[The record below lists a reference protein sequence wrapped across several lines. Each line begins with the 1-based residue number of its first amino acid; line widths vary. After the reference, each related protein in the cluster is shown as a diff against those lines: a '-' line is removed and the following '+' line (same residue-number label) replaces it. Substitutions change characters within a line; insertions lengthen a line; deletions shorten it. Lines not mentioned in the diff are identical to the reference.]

1 MSFFEKARKEMVKR
15 LEDFGYLK
23 DPRIKKA
30 MLKVKRELFVLPEYK
45 ADAYVDTPL
54 PIPGN
59 ATISAPHMHCIYLH
73 ALELKEGDKVL
84 EVGFGSGILLAYIR
98 EIVGKKGKIIGMEIN
113 PETFKF
119 GKRNLRKAGYKDIKL
134 ILGDGSKGSAKEAPF
149 DKILVSAACPEVPK
163 PLIEQLKPNG
173 ILIAPVGGISGGQDL
188 IKIRK
193 VNDKIKKENL
203 GGVIFLPLTGKY
215 GFRV

>member
-1 MSFFEKARKEMVKR
+1 MSSFEKLRKEMVER
-15 LEDFGYLK
+15 LKEYGYLK
-23 DPRIKKA
+23 DERIEKA

-73 ALELKEGDKVL
+73 ALELREGDKVL

-98 EIVGKKGKIIGMEIN
+98 EIVGKKGKVIGIEIN

-119 GKRNLRKAGYKDIKL
+119 GKRNLRRAGYKDIKL
-134 ILGDGSKGSAKEAPF
+134 ILGDGSKGLENEAPF
-149 DKILVSAACPEVPK
+149 DKILVSAACPEIPK
-163 PLIEQLKPNG
+163 PLIEQLKPGG
-173 ILIAPVGGISGGQDL
+173 ILIAPVGGISGGQEL
-188 IKIRK
+188 IRIRK
-193 VNDKIKKENL
+193 NDKIKKENL
-203 GGVIFLPLTGKY
+203 GGVIFLPLIGKY
-215 GFRV
+215 GFRI